1 MKDYVINY
9 ITGYLEDVLEHDY
22 IGVGFMC
29 NKLKIIYRW
38 GFIIVNI
45 EIDEHFIKNN
55 DTIQISRRCK
65 REICNKVLSLM
76 HKEESYD

>member
-1 MKDYVINY
+1 MKEYVINY

-22 IGVGFMC
+22 IGVGYMC

-76 HKEESYD
+76 HKEEK

>member
-1 MKDYVINY
+1 MKDYAINY
-9 ITGYLEDVLEHDY
+9 ITGYLEDELEHDY
-22 IGVGFMC
+22 VGVGYI
-29 NKLKIIYRW
+29 NNQLKIIYRW

-45 EIDEHFIKNN
+45 EIDEHFIINN

-76 HKEESYD
+76 HKEEK

>member
-9 ITGYLEDVLEHDY
+9 ITGYLEDILEHDY
-22 IGVGFMC
+22 IGVGYNS

-76 HKEESYD
+76 HKEEK

>member
-22 IGVGFMC
+22 IGVGYMD

-45 EIDEHFIKNN
+45 EIDEHFIINN
-55 DTIQISRRCK
+55 DAIQISRRCK

-76 HKEESYD
+76 HKEEN

>member
-1 MKDYVINY
+1 MSDTFFGPYRGVAGRLKDHFRG
-9 ITGYLEDVLEHDY
+9 TG
-22 IGVGFMC
+22 
-29 NKLKIIYRW
+29 KIIYRW

-45 EIDEHFIKNN
+45 EIDEHFIINN

-76 HKEESYD
+76 HKEEN